1 MMTVTEFGC
10 PIGKGYNFTDVEY
23 ILDKFITI
31 WANVLRLL
39 IFNVQ
44 TQEVTDIHYLKPLE
58 IMSKLIWKLY
68 NDNMISEE
76 VVHQLLDCHYNRINN
91 KR

>member
-1 MMTVTEFGC
+1 M
-10 PIGKGYNFTDVEY
+10 
-23 ILDKFITI
+23 TI

-39 IFNVQ
+39 TFSVQ
-44 TQEVTDIHYLKPLE
+44 KQEATDTHCLKPLE

-91 KR
+91 R